1 MPPNSATHPSET
13 SVPLDKIKVVLLES
27 IHAHAAE
34 FLTSEGFTVE
44 TIAGAPS
51 ASTLDRIADEAH
63 MIGIRSKTTLPA
75 SFFERATK
83 LWAIGCFCIGTNQI
97 DLDAAASQG
106 VAVFN
111 APFANTR
118 SVAELTLAEIIALHR
133 GLALRSMRM
142 HRGEWCKSA
151 SGSHEIRGRTLGI
164 IGYGR
169 IGSQTSILAEALG
182 MRVVFYD
189 TANVLPL
196 GNAQQRTSLEDLLRE
211 SDVVTVHVPETEQT
225 KDLIG
230 REQLAIMRKGSYLI
244 NNARGTV
251 VDTNALAEALAI
263 GHIAGAALDV
273 FPAEP
278 ASNDE
283 PFDSPLLGMD
293 QVILTPHIGG
303 STAEAQRSIADE
315 VAVKLARLM
324 NNGSTTT
331 AVNIPNVE
339 LPNLHPDHHRVL
351 HYHHNVPGV
360 LRKLNEA
367 TADLGANVTA
377 QFLQSDPKHSYVIM
391 DVDSAKSEPLRDR
404 LAAIEETIKVRILW

>member
-1 MPPNSATHPSET
+1 MHADNPMTT
-13 SVPLDKIKVVLLES
+13 SVPLDKIKVVLLEGV
-27 IHAHAAE
+27 HAHAAE
-34 FLTSEGFTVE
+34 HLAQAGFTVE
-44 TIAGAPS
+44 TIAGAPD
-51 ASTLDRIADEAH
+51 AHTLDRIADEAH
-63 MIGIRSKTTLPA
+63 MIGIRSKTNLTETFFARA
-75 SFFERATK
+75 SK
-83 LWAIGCFCIGTNQI
+83 LWAVGCFCIGTNQV
-97 DLDAAASQG
+97 DLEAAAAQG

-118 SVAELTLAEIIALHR
+118 SVAELTIAEIIALHR
-133 GLALRSMRM
+133 GLTFRSMRM
-142 HRGEWCKSA
+142 HRGVWDKSA

-196 GNAQQRTSLEDLLRE
+196 GNAQQRKSIEDVLRE
-211 SDVVTVHVPETEQT
+211 SDVVTVHVPETDHT
-225 KDLIG
+225 RDLIG
-230 REQLAIMRKGSYLI
+230 RDQLAMMKPGAYLI

-251 VDTNALAEALAI
+251 VDLDALAEALQSNR
-263 GHIAGAALDV
+263 IAGAALDV

-278 ASNDE
+278 ASNAE

-293 QVILTPHIGG
+293 EVILTPHIAG

-315 VAVKLARLM
+315 VAAKLARLM
-324 NNGSTTT
+324 NNGSTTS